1 VVFNKAKVVKNYSNY
16 SVNDFVL
23 DEFFHSWVTKA
34 DDHANSFWS
43 QWLKDHPER
52 KEIVEEARSIVKHLA
67 FSRHTLCEQDVTLL
81 WNRIKAFDTAQQDI
95 ISVPKRAISWWY
107 KVAASLILF
116 TLLMF
121 AYQYWPKGDLL
132 TYHTAY
138 GETKVIVLPDSSTV
152 VLNSNSTLKF
162 PRDWE
167 KQTVREI
174 WLNGEAYFSVI
185 HKINNQPFHVYTEDG
200 LAVEVLGTT
209 FNVYHRIDET
219 KVVLNTGRIRLQM
232 EDASQ
237 DITMQ
242 PGDFVEYK
250 QKSFSK
256 RVVNPDIYSA
266 WTENKLI
273 LDHTSLREMVAM
285 LHNNYGVEIVVDTDS
300 LLNQTMSGSMPLTD
314 VENLVNNIAQTFQLK
329 VVKQRNKF
337 LLHE

>member
-1 VVFNKAKVVKNYSNY
+1 M
-16 SVNDFVL
+16 
-23 DEFFHSWVTKA
+23 DEFFHSWVTKP
-34 DDHANSFWS
+34 DEHSNNFWS
-43 QWLKDHPER
+43 QWMKDHPKR
-52 KEIVEEARSIVKHLA
+52 KEVVEEARSIVKHLA
-67 FSRHTLCEQDVTLL
+67 FSQHTLSEQDVTLL
-81 WNRIKAFDTAQQDI
+81 WNRIKAFDTTQPNI
-95 ISVPKRAISWWY
+95 NPSPKHAISWWY
-107 KVAASLILF
+107 KVAASLVLF
-116 TLLMF
+116 ASLIF
-121 AYQYWPKGDLL
+121 AYRYLSKNDLL

-162 PRDWE
+162 PYDWE

-174 WLNGEAYFSVI
+174 WLEGEAYFSVI
-185 HKINNQPFHVYTEDG
+185 HKINNQPFHVYTGDG

-219 KVVLNTGRIRLQM
+219 KVVLNTGKIRLQM
-232 EDASQ
+232 EDASR

-256 RVVNPDIYSA
+256 RIVNPDIYSA

-273 LDHTSLREMVAM
+273 LDHTSLREMVDM
-285 LHNNYGVEIVVDTDS
+285 LRNNYGVEVVVDVDS
-300 LLNQTMSGSMPLTD
+300 LLNQTVSGSMPLTD
-314 VENLVNNIAQTFQLK
+314 VDNLVNNIAQTFQLR

-337 LLHE
+337 LLQENN